1 MNSLKIKKN
10 DTVVVLSG
18 KDKGKQGKVLGT
30 IPSEA
35 KVVVEG
41 INKVT
46 CHIKPRK
53 QGEEGGITQ
62 REAAIY
68 ASKVQVV
75 CPKCGKGT
83 RVAYVIKD
91 GKKART
97 CSMDAAR
104 ANMAFM
110 SMVGLSAL
118 MKEAVVKAA
127 VSMTTPARMVF
138 FRPTLEA
145 MKPTGR

>member
-1 MNSLKIKKN
+1 MNNLKIKKN

-41 INKVT
+41 INMVT
-46 CHIKPRK
+46 CHVKPRR
-53 QGEEGGITQ
+53 QGEEGGIVK

-83 RVAYVIKD
+83 RVAHKIED
-91 GKKART
+91 GKKSRICKKCGAE
-97 CSMDAAR
+97 
-104 ANMAFM
+104 
-110 SMVGLSAL
+110 L
-118 MKEAVVKAA
+118 
-127 VSMTTPARMVF
+127 
-138 FRPTLEA
+138 
-145 MKPTGR
+145 

>member
-1 MNSLKIKKN
+1 MAMNIKKG

-46 CHIKPRK
+46 CHVKPRR
-53 QGEEGGITQ
+53 QGEEGGIVK

-75 CPKCGKGT
+75 CPKCSKAT
-83 RVAYVIKD
+83 RVAYEIKD
-91 GKKART
+91 GKKVRT
-97 CSMDAAR
+97 CKKCGAE
-104 ANMAFM
+104 
-110 SMVGLSAL
+110 L
-118 MKEAVVKAA
+118 
-127 VSMTTPARMVF
+127 
-138 FRPTLEA
+138 
-145 MKPTGR
+145 

>member
-68 ASKVQVV
+68 AS
-75 CPKCGKGT
+75 GKGT

-97 CSMDAAR
+97 CKKCGAE
-104 ANMAFM
+104 
-110 SMVGLSAL
+110 L
-118 MKEAVVKAA
+118 
-127 VSMTTPARMVF
+127 
-138 FRPTLEA
+138 
-145 MKPTGR
+145 

>member
-10 DTVVVLSG
+10 DKVVVLSG

-30 IPSEA
+30 VPSEA

-41 INKVT
+41 INMVT
-46 CHIKPRK
+46 CHVKARQ
-53 QGEEGGITQ
+53 QGQESAIVK

-83 RVAYVIKD
+83 RVAHKID
-91 GKKART
+91 GDKKVRVCKKCGA
-97 CSMDAAR
+97 
-104 ANMAFM
+104 
-110 SMVGLSAL
+110 
-118 MKEAVVKAA
+118 EI
-127 VSMTTPARMVF
+127 
-138 FRPTLEA
+138 
-145 MKPTGR
+145 